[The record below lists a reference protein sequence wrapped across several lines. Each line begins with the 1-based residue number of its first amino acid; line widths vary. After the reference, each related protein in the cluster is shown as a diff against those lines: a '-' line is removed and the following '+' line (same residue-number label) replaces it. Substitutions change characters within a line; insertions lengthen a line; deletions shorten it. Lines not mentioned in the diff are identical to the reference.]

1 MPHLIT
7 EEARRLACQFYNQH
21 PALLG
26 IPPNLMGVAQQ
37 LGVQVYRAQFEQ
49 AELFAQV
56 ELGAQASSVT
66 LQKGLAVQRARFV
79 LAKSLA
85 KKLTGQMGEFQI
97 TQDSCRLDNAQLNE
111 NSLAACLLVPPQCL
125 SPVYVKSANL
135 EQFAQHFQI
144 GQACAAFVL
153 ESRFGHATLQ
163 PGKEVRLALRETVRS
178 KKSQGFLEDDLL
190 REGIGAAAG
199 LALSALFGS

>member
-79 LAKSLA
+79 LAKALA
-85 KKLTGQMGEFQI
+85 KKLTGQTGEFQI

-153 ESRFGHATLQ
+153 ESRFGHASLQ
-163 PGKEVRLALRETVRS
+163 PGKELRLALRQATRTQKPTADFGDS
-178 KKSQGFLEDDLL
+178 LL
-190 REGIGAAAG
+190 RDGLEIAAG
-199 LALSALFGS
+199 VALGSLLGN

>member
-1 MPHLIT
+1 MPHVIT
-7 EEARRLACQFYNQH
+7 QEAYQLASKFYNQR

-56 ELGAQASSVT
+56 ELGVQVSSVT

-79 LAKSLA
+79 LAKALA
-85 KKLTGQMGEFQI
+85 KKLIGQTGEFQI
-97 TQDSCRLDNAQLNE
+97 TQDSCRLDDVHLNE

-125 SPVYVKSANL
+125 SQVYVKSANL
-135 EQFAQHFQI
+135 AQFAEHFQV
-144 GQACAAFVL
+144 GEACAVFVL

-163 PGKEVRLALRETVRS
+163 PGKELRLALRQATRTQKPTADFGDS
-178 KKSQGFLEDDLL
+178 LL
-190 REGIGAAAG
+190 RDGLEIAAG
-199 LALSALFGS
+199 VALGSLLGN